1 MKISLSRTNI
11 ISILLVVTI
20 LLLGINI
27 IIEKYYHQLKLS
39 AEKGLPSDLINKRFL
54 TALKNYNIDS
64 SWISKKDLSKIE
76 DDSLKYSYNVRI
88 PEDLPPSL
96 LIKEIKN
103 QFDTN
108 EVNIYAVDKPSE
120 TSVEIK
126 LFSSKYLKLSAAIK
140 NNDLIHRQAD
150 SIAFVIIGIEDLNS
164 ENLNDILKMPEHFT
178 CALVPSKYSLELAKL
193 LDQEQKQ
200 TAVLLNDDIPDLE
213 YKLKSNYSKNRI
225 RNSLK
230 SISGKFSN
238 ASFFII
244 DNNSDIYNSDHSDAI
259 KSWFE
264 SRGLITEE
272 KFSEIEFTSPENIF
286 IKIKSEEGKKRVY
299 KISADDFL
307 EMSSVLASL
316 RKLGYRIVYPS
327 VLIKS
332 LI

>member
-20 LLLGINI
+20 LLLGFNI
-27 IIEKYYHQLKLS
+27 IIEKYYHHLKLA
-39 AEKGLPSDLINKRFL
+39 AEKGIPSDLINKRFL

-64 SWISKKDLSKIE
+64 SWISIKDLSKIE
-76 DDSLKYSYNVRI
+76 DDSLKYWYNVKI

-120 TSVEIK
+120 TSVEVRI
-126 LFSSKYLKLSAAIK
+126 FSSKYLKLSAAIK
-140 NNDLIHRQAD
+140 NNDLIHRKAD
-150 SIAFVIIGIEDLNS
+150 SVAFVITGIEDLNS
-164 ENLNDILKMPEHFT
+164 ENLNDILKMPEQFT
-178 CALVPSKYSLELAKL
+178 CVLVPSKHSLELVKL
-193 LDQEQKQ
+193 LNEEQKQ

-230 SISGKFSN
+230 SISTKFSN
-238 ASFFII
+238 ATFFIM
-244 DNNSDIYNSDHSDAI
+244 DNHSDIYNSDHSDAI
-259 KSWFE
+259 RNWFE
-264 SRGLITEE
+264 GRVLVPEE
-272 KFSEIEFTSPENIF
+272 KFSEIEFTSAEEIF
-286 IKIKSEEGKKRVY
+286 LKIKSEEGKKRVY
-299 KISADDFL
+299 RISAVDFL
-307 EMSSVLASL
+307 EMSPVFASL

-327 VLIKS
+327 VLIRS